1 MSGDGRPGEVL
12 KQMPAGLDPDAWA
25 WVTGQALP
33 GRRIVHTER
42 LAGGY
47 RNDNLLLAT
56 DAGER
61 LVLRR
66 YLHTNACAVE
76 AALAGRLAGSVPV
89 AEVVA
94 ADPTGEA
101 AGQPLLLSRFV
112 PGVLASTTLRTVT
125 KVEAGALG
133 RAIGHTL
140 ARIGETELARPG
152 FFTGADLEPD
162 PPGMEP
168 AADLPAFVE
177 RCLRT
182 GPAEAALT
190 PAELDAVRRLAA
202 GSDPDLAP
210 ARGARQ
216 LVHADF
222 NPKNLLVTRCDD
234 GWAVAAVLD
243 WEFAFS
249 SSPLVDIGNML
260 RFADERP
267 PAFTRGFLA
276 GYEAGGGHLPD
287 GWRRTSL
294 ALDLFS
300 LADFLTRPPDH
311 HYFRRAVALLRRRTA
326 ELP

>member
-1 MSGDGRPGEVL
+1 
-12 KQMPAGLDPDAWA
+12 MPARHLDPDASA
-25 WVTGQALP
+25 WLTGQALP
-33 GRRIVHTER
+33 GRRIVHTAR

-47 RNDNLLLAT
+47 RNDNLLLVT
-56 DAGER
+56 DLGDR
-61 LVLRR
+61 FVLRR
-66 YLHTNACAVE
+66 YLHANACAIE

-112 PGVLASTTLRTVT
+112 AGTLASVALPGLVAGE
-125 KVEAGALG
+125 VGGEAGALG
-133 RAIGHTL
+133 RAIGRTL
-140 ARIGETELARPG
+140 ARIGDTGFSRPG
-152 FFTGADLEPD
+152 FFIGADLEPG
-162 PPGMEP
+162 PAGMEP

-177 RCLRT
+177 RCLRA
-182 GPAEAALT
+182 GPAETALT
-190 PAELDAVRRLAA
+190 PAELDAVRQLAA
-202 GSDPDLAP
+202 DSDPDLA
-210 ARGARQ
+210 AVQGARQ

-222 NPKNLLVTRCDD
+222 NPKNLLVTRCRD
-234 GWAVAAVLD
+234 GWVVAAVLD

-260 RFADERP
+260 RFAHERP
-267 PAFTRGFLA
+267 PAFTEGFLA
-276 GYEAGGGHLPD
+276 GYEASGGHLPE

-326 ELP
+326 AFR

>member
-1 MSGDGRPGEVL
+1 M
-12 KQMPAGLDPDAWA
+12 AGLDTEVLA
-25 WVTGQALP
+25 WVTGRPLP

-47 RNDNLLLAT
+47 RNDNLLLVT
-56 DAGER
+56 DDGER
-61 LVLRR
+61 YVLRR

-76 AALAGRLAGSVPV
+76 AALAERLSGSVPV
-89 AEVVA
+89 AGVVA

-112 PGVLASTTLRTVT
+112 PGILASAALRTLT
-125 KVEAGALG
+125 DGGATGEAAGEAGALG
-133 RAIGHTL
+133 RAIGSTL

-152 FFTGADLEPD
+152 FFTGADLEPG
-162 PPGMEP
+162 PSGMEP

-177 RCLRT
+177 RCLCA
-182 GPAEAALT
+182 GQAEAALS

-202 GSDPDLAP
+202 GSAPDLAP
-210 ARGARQ
+210 AQGARQ

-222 NPKNLLVTRCDD
+222 NPKNLLVTRCRD
-234 GWAVAAVLD
+234 GWVVAAVLD

-260 RFADERP
+260 RFAHERP
-267 PAFTRGFLA
+267 PAFTEGFLA
-276 GYEAGGGHLPD
+276 GYEASGGHLPA

-326 ELP
+326 ACS